1 MTQTEIEMTPHVGE
15 ANAGSLVDQ
24 WAKSR
29 IFSRLQNLTSGSITL
44 LDGGESHQLG
54 DARAPLQATVTVLDS
69 RFYRDLALGGAL
81 GGAEAYMDGYWT
93 ADDLSCVI
101 RILAQ
106 ENEGGVSVGAARW
119 RKWGLSGLH
128 ALRRNTRS
136 GSRRNIA
143 AHYDLGNEF
152 FELFLD
158 PTLTYSSGIFETPE
172 SSMEEAS
179 IAKYER
185 LCKKLRLG
193 PDDHVLEI
201 GTGWGGFAVYAAG
214 RYGCRITTTTIS
226 ERQYERACERVDDAK
241 LSDRV
246 DVLFEDYRD
255 LSGRYDKLVSI
266 EMVEAVGHEK
276 MEEFF

>member
-1 MTQTEIEMTPHVGE
+1 MTQTEVEITPHVGE
-15 ANAGSLVDQ
+15 ANTGSLVDQ
-24 WAKSR
+24 WAKAR
-29 IFSRLQNLTSGSITL
+29 IFSRLEKLTSGSITI
-44 LDGGESHQLG
+44 LDGAESHQLG

-106 ENEGGVSVGAARW
+106 ENEGGVSAGAARW
-119 RKWGLSGLH
+119 RKWGLAGLH

-158 PTLTYSSGIFETPE
+158 PTLEFSRHLSPVWRKHQSRNTSACVRNCDWARMTMFSRSVRAGV
-172 SSMEEAS
+172 AS
-179 IAKYER
+179 RCTRRGDTDAG
-185 LCKKLRLG
+185 LRRQRFPNANTKG
-193 PDDHVLEI
+193 P
-201 GTGWGGFAVYAAG
+201 ANA
-214 RYGCRITTTTIS
+214 
-226 ERQYERACERVDDAK
+226 
-241 LSDRV
+241 
-246 DVLFEDYRD
+246 
-255 LSGRYDKLVSI
+255 
-266 EMVEAVGHEK
+266 
-276 MEEFF
+276 